1 MEGAAAAFQTGQAVS
16 TADLTLSEQPGVGPV
31 LLRVTRRD
39 RVRSRLRAAELD
51 RRLAAGA
58 DPDQDVALALHA
70 RRLLDPG
77 ARRKLARSLRRSV
90 AMSRTRLTPASPR
103 PPIPSHVADCAALV
117 EALADRV
124 GSCDVVAPR
133 GVAAVRVLLTE
144 GGGPLY
150 ASRGRG
156 ALAGALEAALD
167 ALEPPELSD

>member
-1 MEGAAAAFQTGQAVS
+1 MEPAAAAFHTGEAVP
-16 TADLTLSEQPGVGPV
+16 TADVTLSDQPGFGTV
-31 LLRVTRRD
+31 LLPVTRRE
-39 RVRSRLRAAELD
+39 RLRARLRTAQFD

-77 ARRKLARSLRRSV
+77 ARRKLAHSLRRSV
-90 AMSRTRLTPASPR
+90 AMSRTRVTPASPR

-117 EALADRV
+117 EALAARV
-124 GSCDVVAPR
+124 GSDGAVAPR
-133 GVAAVRVLLTE
+133 GVAAVRVLLTD

-156 ALAGALEAALD
+156 ALLAAIADALA
-167 ALEPPELSD
+167 ALEPAELG

>member
-1 MEGAAAAFQTGQAVS
+1 VP
-16 TADLTLSEQPGVGPV
+16 TADLTLSEQPGIGPV

-58 DPDQDVALALHA
+58 DPDQEVALGLHA
-70 RRLLDPG
+70 RRLLDPV
-77 ARRKLARSLRRSV
+77 ARRKLAHSLRRSIL
-90 AMSRTRLTPASPR
+90 MSRTRISPASPR
-103 PPIPSHVADCAALV
+103 PPIPSHVAECAAMV

-124 GSCDVVAPR
+124 ASDGVVAPR

-156 ALAGALEAALD
+156 ALNAALASALE